1 MSARA
6 LELQSLRRELLA
18 ARDLLGQLEARVQA
32 LEQEGFEFVDSLP
45 GAEAPVSPS
54 PGSGGGY
61 LSRGSTSLAESGS
74 GGVQLSQAPVAPR
87 SSYTS
92 SGRPGSGGVNL
103 SLAPSA
109 EPGSGGGQLSQAPSP
124 PRLSHASSDRPGSGG
139 VSLSLASDGSVEVYS
154 HGSSRYNPGAPTSQF
169 RTAVAREVGYF
180 LRRALDGGHLRTS
193 GRSALNLSSRYY
205 VVLSDYDGRRCA
217 EPCIFSAFGPCK
229 ALCVRGPDKGRSI
242 FVGLP
247 TQTEVA
253 EALRA
258 AELSWPSGGLDVQP
272 SWV

>member
-109 EPGSGGGQLSQAPSP
+109 EPGSGGGQLSQAPFA
-124 PRLSHASSDRPGSGG
+124 PRLAHTPSGRPGSGG
-139 VSLSLASDGSVEVYS
+139 VDLSLTLDLAEDTFPDV
-154 HGSSRYNPGAPTSQF
+154 SSRSNLTS
-169 RTAVAREVGYF
+169 
-180 LRRALDGGHLRTS
+180 H
-193 GRSALNLSSRYY
+193 
-205 VVLSDYDGRRCA
+205 
-217 EPCIFSAFGPCK
+217 FS
-229 ALCVRGPDKGRSI
+229 VPD
-242 FVGLP
+242 
-247 TQTEVA
+247 
-253 EALRA
+253 
-258 AELSWPSGGLDVQP
+258 
-272 SWV
+272 